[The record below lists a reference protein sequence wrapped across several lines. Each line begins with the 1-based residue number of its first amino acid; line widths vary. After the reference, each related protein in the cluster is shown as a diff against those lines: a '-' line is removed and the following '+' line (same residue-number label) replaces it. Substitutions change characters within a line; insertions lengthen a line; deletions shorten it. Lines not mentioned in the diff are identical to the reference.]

1 MRRFVKIGYA
11 VCSAVLAVI
20 FFAMLGSFR
29 LDVIQRE
36 NPSGYITLNNVRTEE
51 IQDSGAAQGQLL
63 RFPGISSECDSQD

>member
-1 MRRFVKIGYA
+1 MSRFVKIGYA

-20 FFAMLGSFR
+20 FFTMLGSFR

-51 IQDSGAAQGQLL
+51 IQDSGTAQGQLL
-63 RFPGISSECDSQD
+63 RCIFIL